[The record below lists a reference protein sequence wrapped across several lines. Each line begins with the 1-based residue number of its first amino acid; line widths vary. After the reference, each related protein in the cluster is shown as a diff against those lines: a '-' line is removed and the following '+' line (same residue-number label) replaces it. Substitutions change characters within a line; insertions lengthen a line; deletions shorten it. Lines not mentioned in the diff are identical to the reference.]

1 MGCGGSVP
9 ANEPAKQPSQAKIRQ
24 TIDQINQ
31 VVAAGIKGALNS
43 AIDHACENFSIPLPE
58 LIEDMKDKL
67 ASVMKVPIV
76 GAKLKEKFDSFSRL
90 LKEAG
95 QAAVPGCKPIL
106 HQSVEKLSIK
116 DTRSLFEDK
125 DPAAC
130 TKYFQQECEKELI
143 TQCMVPVKAVLD
155 KSTVV
160 QAWDFIV
167 ENYNKLPGLDPIDF
181 DLQEYVSKQT
191 VLGILKLMQERE
203 AEIRKDP
210 KITNC
215 KAVIDAFGNTTI
227 YHGYD
232 DTNDPVPVGK

>member
-1 MGCGGSVP
+1 
-9 ANEPAKQPSQAKIRQ
+9 
-24 TIDQINQ
+24 
-31 VVAAGIKGALNS
+31 VAAGIKGALNS

-106 HQSVEKLSIK
+106 HQSVDKLSIK
-116 DTRSLFEDK
+116 DTRSLFENK
-125 DPAAC
+125 NPAAC
-130 TKYFQQECEKELI
+130 TNYFQQECEKELI